1 MNMPSTRMHQV
12 TSSGQVPTISL
23 PTKLARVHGSEIS
36 DAVSMAATFTRD
48 SDKKI
53 FKILIAEL
61 QVPQVRVFLDK
72 GEWNSKLLCLLRRK
86 KALST

>member
-1 MNMPSTRMHQV
+1 MHQAI
-12 TSSGQVPTISL
+12 SSGQVPTISL
-23 PTKLARVHGSEIS
+23 LKKLARVHGSEIS

-61 QVPQVRVFLDK
+61 
-72 GEWNSKLLCLLRRK
+72 
-86 KALST
+86 